1 MQNNMDNQVNAG
13 FFVRLAAYLID
24 SLIVGIALA
33 LVVQLPIW
41 ISTLAAPDNF
51 LVRDFIFTYSIKD
64 IVIYLLSAM
73 YFVMLTYKTGETIG
87 KKVLHIKVVSAE
99 DRKLTLFEVI
109 YRETV
114 GRFLS
119 ELIVCAGYFMVGIH
133 KEKRGLHDLLSD
145 TKVVYCH
152 KETIEVET
160 PITYQEIP
168 KFYMPNSYA
177 MPQPAPEYTEEP
189 KYHSESEVHSE
200 PEEYEEPE
208 IEFEIEIYEDV
219 ESETTESEIKESE
232 TTEE

>member
-24 SLIVGIALA
+24 SVIVGIALA
-33 LVVQLPIW
+33 FVVQLPIW

-73 YFVMLTYKTGETIG
+73 YFVVLTYKTGETIG

-152 KETIEVET
+152 KKTVEVET
-160 PITYQEIP
+160 PITYQEEP